1 MTADRAAAVVES
13 GPAREHRRLCGA
25 ARREASMTADRAAA
39 LVESG
44 RRANIDACAGPR
56 GGRRP

>member
-1 MTADRAAAVVES
+1 
-13 GPAREHRRLCGA
+13 
-25 ARREASMTADRAAA
+25 MTADRAAA

-44 RRANIDACAGPR
+44 WRANTDACAGLR